1 MNEKTSE
8 NDNNDA
14 ALEDDQVVLF
24 QRGNTPLQPGEVQL
38 HGLKEFAS
46 RLFGRSIKDVK
57 TDWEKVSKQVAEM
70 ISSTV
75 TQAPKG
81 FSLDEVTISLGF
93 SAQGKLVFIAEAGVE
108 ASVEIKFK
116 RPNPTETK

>member
-1 MNEKTSE
+1 MNEQIAMNEK
-8 NDNNDA
+8 NA
-14 ALEDDQVVLF
+14 AELEDDQVVLF

-38 HGLKEFAS
+38 HGLTEFAS

-75 TQAPKG
+75 MQAPQG

-116 RPNPTETK
+116 R

>member
-1 MNEKTSE
+1 MNEQTPMNES
-8 NDNNDA
+8 NNA

-24 QRGNTPLQPGEVQL
+24 QRGNTPLQPGETQL
-38 HGLKEFAS
+38 HGLREFAS

-57 TDWEKVSKQVAEM
+57 SDWEKISKQVSEM
-70 ISSTV
+70 IASTV
-75 TQAPKG
+75 TKAPEG

-108 ASVEIKFK
+108 ASVEIKFR
-116 RPNPTETK
+116 RP